1 MAAGAAFAERLIEIA
16 QPRLVLAV
24 GRIAE
29 GVLGDRAAYIRH
41 PANGGASAFA
51 AGITAALRDGR

>member
-1 MAAGAAFAERLIEIA
+1 VFAERLIELV

-29 GVLGDRAAYIRH
+29 GVLGDRASYIRH
-41 PANGGASAFA
+41 PANGGATAFA
-51 AGITAALRDGR
+51 AGITEALGRVR

>member
-1 MAAGAAFAERLIEIA
+1 V

-29 GVLGDRAAYIRH
+29 GVLGDRAVYIRH

-51 AGITAALRDGR
+51 AGITAALAASP